1 MGLRLRP
8 LPESVTAFR
17 FRFAQ
22 AWEMAVHLDL
32 IVPDFVF
39 GRLEKGMARVTSP
52 VVVLIAAPRSL
63 PEIDLASFPLVDS
76 SRSRIGSVI
85 VDLSFAAVCS
95 AAAAELGSAVV
106 VVAAVAGLVRLS
118 RIADS
123 PCLACSSLAVT
134 GKGRA
139 AAGVVSY
146 SLAPQSFSLRNRNSP
161 SPLCFAVRASGPA
174 RNDRVHSSSRRV
186 FYRRFC
192 VFRHARN

>member
-39 GRLEKGMARVTSP
+39 GRLEKGMARVASP

-63 PEIDLASFPLVDS
+63 PEIDLAFFPLVDS

-95 AAAAELGSAVV
+95 AAAAELGSA
-106 VVAAVAGLVRLS
+106 GFVRLS

-139 AAGVVSY
+139 AAG
-146 SLAPQSFSLRNRNSP
+146 
-161 SPLCFAVRASGPA
+161 
-174 RNDRVHSSSRRV
+174 
-186 FYRRFC
+186 
-192 VFRHARN
+192 

>member
-1 MGLRLRP
+1 MGLRFRP

-22 AWEMAVHLDL
+22 AWEMAVRLDP

-39 GRLEKGMARVTSP
+39 GRLEKGMARVASP
-52 VVVLIAAPRSL
+52 VVALIAAPRSS

-85 VDLSFAAVCS
+85 VDLSFSAVCS
-95 AAAAELGSAVV
+95 AAAAAAELGSAAVV
-106 VVAAVAGLVRLS
+106 VVAGFVRLS

-146 SLAPQSFSLRNRNSP
+146 SLAPQSLSL
-161 SPLCFAVRASGPA
+161 
-174 RNDRVHSSSRRV
+174 
-186 FYRRFC
+186 
-192 VFRHARN
+192 

>member
-32 IVPDFVF
+32 IAPDFVF
-39 GRLEKGMARVTSP
+39 GRLEKGMARVASP

-76 SRSRIGSVI
+76 SRSRIGFVI
-85 VDLSFAAVCS
+85 VDFS
-95 AAAAELGSAVV
+95 
-106 VVAAVAGLVRLS
+106 
-118 RIADS
+118 IADS

-161 SPLCFAVRASGPA
+161 SPLCFAVR
-174 RNDRVHSSSRRV
+174 
-186 FYRRFC
+186 
-192 VFRHARN
+192 

>member
-39 GRLEKGMARVTSP
+39 GRLEKGMARVASP
-52 VVVLIAAPRSL
+52 VVVLIAAPRSS

-95 AAAAELGSAVV
+95 AAAAAAELGSAVV
-106 VVAAVAGLVRLS
+106 VAGFVRLS

-174 RNDRVHSSSRRV
+174 RNDRVHLSS
-186 FYRRFC
+186 
-192 VFRHARN
+192 

>member
-1 MGLRLRP
+1 
-8 LPESVTAFR
+8 
-17 FRFAQ
+17 
-22 AWEMAVHLDL
+22 
-32 IVPDFVF
+32 
-39 GRLEKGMARVTSP
+39 
-52 VVVLIAAPRSL
+52 LIAAPRSL
-63 PEIDLASFPLVDS
+63 PGIDLASFPLVDL

-106 VVAAVAGLVRLS
+106 AVAGFVRLS

-123 PCLACSSLAVT
+123 PCLAYSSLAVT

-174 RNDRVHSSSRRV
+174 RIDRVHLSSRRF
-186 FYRRFC
+186 FYRRFS
-192 VFRHARN
+192 VLRHVGKGCSRDCNDFCFVNRYPARATPD